1 MIFFILARTYKE
13 NILILE
19 ITLYIIF
26 YVDVQFILNS
36 VPKKYLVLLH
46 HLLPLSS
53 LSKSSITDAR
63 IRASINDRKLFPSPV
78 SLKRT
83 IIEVGGRALAGGDE
97 NSAASAPNSASV
109 ERITRGGREARLVY
123 QIRSVCAASKTGP
136 LIY

>member
-26 YVDVQFILNS
+26 YVTRRTIHFNLCIQKIPYSSPPSSPPFIPFQIINHRL
-36 VPKKYLVLLH
+36 
-46 HLLPLSS
+46 
-53 LSKSSITDAR
+53 